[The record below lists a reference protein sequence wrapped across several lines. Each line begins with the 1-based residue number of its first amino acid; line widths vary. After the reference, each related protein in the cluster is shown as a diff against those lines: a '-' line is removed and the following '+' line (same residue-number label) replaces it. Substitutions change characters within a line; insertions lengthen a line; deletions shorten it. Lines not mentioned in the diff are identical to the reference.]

1 MTIFCQNLKKFRIAK
16 HLTQEQVAQ
25 TLGLSAQTISR
36 WECNTTLPD
45 ITILPQLAKLYGV
58 TIDDFYRQG
67 STVYENYAMRLLSV
81 FESSHDPEDF
91 IQAYTEYQKLF
102 KSGNYSRNDLR
113 SYGILLQ
120 YMMQIC
126 REKAEESFDRVLKEG
141 PGDDPETYW
150 STYRQK
156 GYFLWDLRRNQE
168 MIDTFLPLVE
178 AGSNEL
184 QEWICLIQAYSLDKH
199 YEKGW
204 IYLQKAMEKFPESA
218 LIHTHAGDVLR
229 SMKRYEE
236 AFVHWKRALEMEP
249 QWFDSAYSMGFC
261 YEEIGEYEKA
271 AEVFSQIADTLES
284 RGYEGEVAL
293 PRMLA
298 DQCWKKL
305 AKG

>member
-1 MTIFCQNLKKFRIAK
+1 MKEKGHTTQSETCERCEKWIGDQPQQSVRDIIEVYELYVSDIDYAGGVDMGIAFTNTSDKTIKYIHFYVRPYNAVGDSLSCDIRGYSNFDAY
-16 HLTQEQVAQ
+16 LTGPLEPSYEGYHRYGDNGYAAN
-25 TLGLSAQTISR
+25 SWS
-36 WECNTTLPD
+36 ECWYYYD
-45 ITILPQLAKLYGV
+45 VSYIELYG
-58 TIDDFYRQG
+58 I
-67 STVYENYAMRLLSV
+67 
-81 FESSHDPEDF
+81 
-91 IQAYTEYQKLF
+91 
-102 KSGNYSRNDLR
+102 
-113 SYGILLQ
+113 
-120 YMMQIC
+120 
-126 REKAEESFDRVLKEG
+126 
-141 PGDDPETYW
+141 
-150 STYRQK
+150 
-156 GYFLWDLRRNQE
+156 
-168 MIDTFLPLVE
+168 
-178 AGSNEL
+178 
-184 QEWICLIQAYSLDKH
+184 
-199 YEKGW
+199 W

-271 AEVFSQIADTLES
+271 AEVFSQIADTRES